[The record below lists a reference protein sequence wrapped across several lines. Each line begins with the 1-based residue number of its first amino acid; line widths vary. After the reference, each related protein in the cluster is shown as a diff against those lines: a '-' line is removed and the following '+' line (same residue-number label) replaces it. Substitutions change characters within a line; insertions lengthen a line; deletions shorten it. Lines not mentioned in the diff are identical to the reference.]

1 MQAAEY
7 RKMADVEDAMWYY
20 RALHRHVARRLAAS
34 LAGSSSPAVLDAGC
48 GTGGLLRHLRA
59 EQQTWRFGGLDFST
73 LACQMTRERTGLEI
87 TEGSILALPFGDAS
101 FDAVTSCDVVCQVDE
116 PAKALVEIFRV
127 LRPGGIVVL
136 TMPAYQWLWSYHDV
150 EVGNLRRYSRGET
163 AALLAAAGFQPER
176 STYWNMLPLPL
187 AVLRRKIFPPRT
199 PTSDVR
205 LYPVPVE
212 AMFNAMMALEH
223 ACLHHVGALPCGSTV
238 LAVARKPV

>member
-20 RALHRHVARRLAAS
+20 RALHRHVARRLAAG
-34 LAGSSSPAVLDAGC
+34 LGGSAAPSVLDAGC

-59 EQQTWRFGGLDFST
+59 AQPKWRLSGLDFSP
-73 LACQMTRERTGLEI
+73 LACELARTRTGLET
-87 TEGSILALPFGDAS
+87 TEGSILDLPFANGS
-101 FDAVTSCDVVCQVDE
+101 FDAVTSCDVVCQVGE
-116 PAKALVEIFRV
+116 PAKALTEIFRV

-136 TMPAYQWLWSYHDV
+136 TLPAYQWLWSYHDV
-150 EVGNLRRYSRGET
+150 EVGNLRRYLRGET
-163 AALLAAAGFQPER
+163 TALLAAAGFQLER

-199 PTSDVR
+199 PASDVR
-205 LYPVPVE
+205 LYPTPVE

-223 ACLHHVGALPCGSTV
+223 AWLQHVGALPCGSTV
-238 LAVARKPV
+238 LAVGRKPV